1 MDKLKFFDS
10 PARSPDS
17 IPRLHLS
24 KKIRFLSTD
33 QRVTTSCRLPPPS
46 THCSQTT
53 CCRQTTR
60 CRQPPRQDLP
70 SILVHVDKKCYLTS
84 KSSIFPSLPTFLF
97 FSFSG
102 SFGWSPLQQ
111 TARVTDHLP
120 IGLYARTGV
129 LYIFSLCQFATIPPR
144 TPPHSPVSFLI
155 ETRLFSFFPP
165 KHNEDERFDFSQAG

>member
-10 PARSPDS
+10 HPRGPDS

-70 SILVHVDKKCYLTS
+70 SILVNVDKKCYLTS

-102 SFGWSPLQQ
+102 SFRLFWLVPVAADGQGDRSPAYWL
-111 TARVTDHLP
+111 VCTDGGFIHFQSMP
-120 IGLYARTGV
+120 V
-129 LYIFSLCQFATIPPR
+129 CH
-144 TPPHSPVSFLI
+144 HSPSYSPSLPRFI
-155 ETRLFSFFPP
+155 PHRNETFFVFST
-165 KHNEDERFDFSQAG
+165 